1 MKFKDLVETYEKIEN
16 TTKRLEMTS
25 YLVDLLRETP
35 DNIIDKIVYLL
46 RGKIYPDFVEME
58 LGMAEKLAIKSI
70 SIASGFRKSEI
81 KKEIRKVGDI
91 GKAAEKL
98 MRKKKQTSFFKEE
111 LTVEMVYDRFERIA
125 KAHGRNSQDLKIK
138 YLLELLQDGEPLEA
152 RYVVRT
158 VVGKLRLGIADMTIL
173 DALSIAFG
181 SKEDRVIVER
191 AYNVH
196 SDLGQIARTL
206 KRKGIDGLRGAIIEI
221 GVPIKAMLAERARSV
236 DEILERMKPAM
247 IEYKYDGLRLQAHVG
262 DEIKLFS
269 RKLEDLT
276 SQFPDVCKSLKV
288 FGRERVIVEGE
299 CVAVNP
305 DTGEMLPFQ
314 VISHRRGR
322 KYGLNKAMEE
332 YPVVLFIFD
341 CLYAGNRD
349 LTLEPLKK
357 RREILENTF
366 RSAFGKKGKSGK
378 SGKSGKKEKQGIKLS
393 SVIVSDDKREI
404 ETFFMKAI
412 GEGCEGI
419 IAKSLESEYRAGAR
433 GWNWIKY
440 KRDYISEMVDT
451 VDLVVV
457 GAFAGQG
464 RRAGTYG
471 ALLVATYNKEKDRF
485 ETVSKL
491 GTGFDDK
498 TLFELPKMLK
508 KVDKKPA
515 RVNSKME
522 ADYWFEPETV
532 IEVLGAEVT
541 LSPIHTCA
549 KDHIRKDSGFAIR
562 FPRFTGNWRYDKS
575 PEEATTNE
583 EILEMYNRQLKRIND
598 SG

>member
-1 MKFKDLVETYEKIEN
+1 VKFKVLVETYERIES

-25 YLVDLLRETP
+25 YLVDLLKKTP
-35 DNIIDKIVYLL
+35 DNIIDKVVYLL
-46 RGKIYPDFVEME
+46 QGKIYPAFVGIE
-58 LGMAEKLAIKSI
+58 LGMAEKLAIRAI
-70 SIASGFRKSEI
+70 SIASGFREDEI
-81 KKEIRKVGDI
+81 EKEIRKEGDI
-91 GKAAEKL
+91 GKAAEEL
-98 MRKKKQTSFFKEE
+98 MKKKKQTSFFKEE
-111 LTVEMVYDRFERIA
+111 LTVERVYDRFERIA
-125 KAHGRNSQDLKIK
+125 RAQGKDSQDLKIR

-152 RYVVRT
+152 RYAIRT
-158 VVGKLRLGIADMTIL
+158 VVGKLRLGTADMTII

-181 SKEDRVIVER
+181 SKEDREIVER

-196 SDLGQIARTL
+196 SDLGQIAKTL
-206 KRKGIDGLRGAIIEI
+206 REKGIEGLRGAIIEV

-247 IEYKYDGLRLQAHVG
+247 IEYKYDGLRLQAHIG
-262 DEIKLFS
+262 NEIKLFS
-269 RKLEDLT
+269 RRLEDLT
-276 SQFPDVCKSLKV
+276 SQFPDVCKSLKEI
-288 FGRERVIVEGE
+288 FGKEKERIIVEGE
-299 CVAVNP
+299 CVAVNS

-322 KYGLNKAMEE
+322 KYGLKEAMEA
-332 YPVVLFIFD
+332 YPVVLFVFD
-341 CLYAGNRD
+341 CLYADTED
-349 LTLEPLKK
+349 LTLEPLRK
-357 RREILENTF
+357 RREILERIF
-366 RSAFGKKGKSGK
+366 R
-378 SGKSGKKEKQGIKLS
+378 KKENQGIRLS
-393 SVIVSDDKREI
+393 TAIVSGDKREI
-404 ETFFMKAI
+404 ENFFMKAI
-412 GEGCEGI
+412 EDGCEGI

-471 ALLVATYNKEKDRF
+471 ALLVATYSKEADCF

-498 TLFELPKMLK
+498 TLAELPKMFK
-508 KVDKKPA
+508 GVDKKPA
-515 RVNSKME
+515 RVKSEVE

-549 KDHIRKDSGFAIR
+549 KDYIRKDSGFAIR

-583 EILEMYNRQLKRIND
+583 EILEMYKKQLKRIEEKT
-598 SG
+598 

>member
-1 MKFKDLVETYEKIEN
+1 MKFKVLVETYEKIES

-25 YLVDLLRETP
+25 YLVDLLRKTP
-35 DNIIDKIVYLL
+35 DNIIDKVVYLL
-46 RGKIYPDFVEME
+46 QGKIYPAFIGIE
-58 LGMAEKLAIKSI
+58 LGMAEKLAIRAI
-70 SIASGFRKSEI
+70 SVASGFREGEI
-81 KKEIRKVGDI
+81 EKEIRKEGDI
-91 GKAAEKL
+91 GKATEEL
-98 MRKKKQTSFFKEE
+98 MKKKKQTSFFKEE
-111 LTVEMVYDRFERIA
+111 LTVERVYDRFERIA
-125 KAHGRNSQDLKIK
+125 KAQGKDSRDLKIK

-152 RYVVRT
+152 KYVIRT
-158 VVGKLRLGIADMTIL
+158 VVGKLRLGTADMTII

-181 SKEDRVIVER
+181 SKEDREIVER
-191 AYNVH
+191 VYNVH
-196 SDLGQIARTL
+196 SDLGQIAKTL
-206 KRKGIDGLRGAIIEI
+206 REKGIEGLRGAIIEV

-236 DEILERMKPAM
+236 DEILERTKPAM
-247 IEYKYDGLRLQAHVG
+247 IEYKYDGLRLQAHIG
-262 DEIKLFS
+262 NEIKLFS
-269 RKLEDLT
+269 RRLEDLT
-276 SQFPDVCKSLKV
+276 SQFPDVCKSLKEI
-288 FGRERVIVEGE
+288 FGKERIIVEGE
-299 CVAVNP
+299 CVAVNS

-322 KYGLNKAMEE
+322 KYGLKEAMEE
-332 YPVVLFIFD
+332 YPVVLFMFD
-341 CLYAGNRD
+341 CLYADTAD

-357 RREILENTF
+357 RREILERIF
-366 RSAFGKKGKSGK
+366 R
-378 SGKSGKKEKQGIKLS
+378 KKENQVIRLS
-393 SVIVSDDKREI
+393 TAIVSGDKREI
-404 ETFFMKAI
+404 ENFFMKAI
-412 GEGCEGI
+412 EDGCEGI
-419 IAKSLESEYRAGAR
+419 IAKSLESEYKAGAR

-471 ALLVATYNKEKDRF
+471 ALLVATYNKEADCF
-485 ETVSKL
+485 ETFSKL

-498 TLFELPKMLK
+498 TLAELPKMFK
-508 KVDKKPA
+508 GVDKKPA
-515 RVNSKME
+515 RVKSEVE

-549 KDHIRKDSGFAIR
+549 KDYIRKDSGFAIR

-583 EILEMYNRQLKRIND
+583 EILEMYKKQLKRIEER
-598 SG
+598 S